1 MSSLLHSSACR
12 RSRTSLSAL
21 KNSNIAM
28 RMCNFIQDCP
38 TTSFLDLLEFVDP
51 GENGEN
57 IIRHHNSGSQQ
68 HEGYKGRPQKVS
80 IPNQFFMV
88 LIKLRHGVFH
98 QHLGHLFSVSMS
110 TVSRIFSVWVDFIY
124 LQPPEL
130 TSWLSR
136 RAIDEAMPLAF
147 VKDPSTHV
155 LLDATEIL

>member
-1 MSSLLHSSACR
+1 
-12 RSRTSLSAL
+12 
-21 KNSNIAM
+21 M
-28 RMCNFIQDCP
+28 RMCNFIRDCP

-51 GENGEN
+51 GENCEN

-88 LIKLRHGVFH
+88 LVKLRLGVFH
-98 QHLGHLFSVSMS
+98 QHLQVSMS

-124 LQPPEL
+124 LQLSEL

-136 RAIDEAMPLAF
+136 
-147 VKDPSTHV
+147 
-155 LLDATEIL
+155 